1 MFLLIRLSIC
11 EELPEPRLVIIGQ
24 TGAGK
29 STLAN
34 VLLGEPVDC
43 NNCTFPVCAGHD
55 SCTKQTKYAVGQWL
69 GEGQLFTVVD
79 TPGFGD
85 SDNDDNILIDEMMDV
100 LKNTVEGTNGII
112 LLINGEEER
121 FDASLQQMMREMQ
134 ALFGEDFWR
143 FTVIGVSHW
152 AYDAQSVAQRR
163 YRRYGGQIHGR
174 VESAAEREIPH

>member
-69 GEGQLFTVVD
+69 GEGQRFTVVD

-100 LKNTVEGTNGII
+100 LKNTVEVGPTTPSPWLRGTTPEIRRTNSWKSGICC
-112 LLINGEEER
+112 
-121 FDASLQQMMREMQ
+121 
-134 ALFGEDFWR
+134 
-143 FTVIGVSHW
+143 
-152 AYDAQSVAQRR
+152 
-163 YRRYGGQIHGR
+163 
-174 VESAAEREIPH
+174 